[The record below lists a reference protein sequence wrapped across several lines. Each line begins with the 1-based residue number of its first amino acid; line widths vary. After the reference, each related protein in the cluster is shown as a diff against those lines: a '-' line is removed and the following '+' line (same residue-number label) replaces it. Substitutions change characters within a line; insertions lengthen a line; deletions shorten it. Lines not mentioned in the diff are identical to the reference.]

1 MREIKLVNNEG
12 EEFDLTRPDAC
23 LQDISGIGMEIEF
36 ETVRIGQCDVVV
48 DEQPQYNPVSGMIP
62 FMDMEPYT
70 EFLQFIA
77 KRPIT
82 LAYKPKNAWYFTS
95 VRVSVVEKEEI
106 TPVDEYAE
114 TDVDFYRLGP
124 WYSTL
129 RIDPYSDTT
138 AAKRY
143 TYTYPYRYVD
153 STAPGILL
161 QNPSGQE
168 SPCTIEIYGPARNPR
183 WELVKNGP
191 EPQSVFLGDT
201 PQGGT
206 VDAPVELTGISST
219 VINKNLVTLPVPRP
233 LRRVGAAQDKC
244 SARVTS
250 VYDKRIVI
258 DQNSDIKY
266 SGEGSTIGTSRRFYI
281 GFPSSELPQT
291 IGTVIGNVRSNR
303 LPAASSATTFSS
315 DYEGVSIQND
325 SLASAIQF
333 RVHGCKT
340 LEEIKAWLADNPLIV
355 YYQSTAYDGTNG
367 LDVCLTEYQTVF
379 AELDGTESQ
388 FTYAATETKGLVVG
402 LADDLEIGFLML
414 CSHGV
419 YSSTGTESIR
429 VWRLS
434 SGKVGIYLPE
444 SLVTPYGYDGTVTTV
459 KSAAAGY
466 FAAQKAAG
474 TPVQVAYQLAAP
486 EVYATDPVDIQKAA
500 GLSISSGAVTTEI
513 KEGQKLVVRSEA
525 DRLEI
530 AIYTTENEWVE
541 DVYQQSDFS
550 TARFIYAP
558 PGDST
563 LKFSHEGSQE
573 LNVSVEVRAYYEA
586 V

>member
-95 VRVSVVEKEEI
+95 ARVSVVEKEEI

-250 VYDKRIVI
+250 VYDKRIVLDGSEMWAEYTDENWQGAGYHVYRFYNADALI
-258 DQNSDIKY
+258 SQYIASNKY
-266 SGEGSTIGTSRRFYI
+266 PSRRGASNFK
-281 GFPSSELPQT
+281 
-291 IGTVIGNVRSNR
+291 GTLGVTSGAQSILFSVVEQKTVDDWKAY
-303 LPAASSATTFSS
+303 LAA
-315 DYEGVSIQND
+315 Q
-325 SLASAIQF
+325 
-333 RVHGCKT
+333 
-340 LEEIKAWLADNPLIV
+340 KAAGTPLII
-355 YYQSTAYDGTNG
+355 YRQSTAYDGTNG
-367 LDVCLTEYQTVF
+367 LDICLTEYQTGFV
-379 AELDGTESQ
+379 ELDGTEAWNWNSSGAWAYIS
-388 FTYAATETKGLVVG
+388 T
-402 LADDLEIGFLML
+402 FLL
-414 CSHGV
+414 NNKTGIAPACSHYQG
-419 YSSTGTESIR
+419 TGAVMPAANQVAINEAGSLIIKDPSWKS
-429 VWRLS
+429 VADA
-434 SGKVGIYLPE
+434 KAYL
-444 SLVTPYGYDGTVTTV
+444 
-459 KSAAAGY
+459 
-466 FAAQKAAG
+466 AAQKAAG

>member
-250 VYDKRIVI
+250 VYDKRIVLDGSEMWAEYTDENWQGAGYHVYRFYNADALI
-258 DQNSDIKY
+258 SQYIASNKY
-266 SGEGSTIGTSRRFYI
+266 PSRRGASNFK
-281 GFPSSELPQT
+281 
-291 IGTVIGNVRSNR
+291 GTLGVTSGAQSILFSVVEQKTVDDWKAY
-303 LPAASSATTFSS
+303 LAA
-315 DYEGVSIQND
+315 Q
-325 SLASAIQF
+325 
-333 RVHGCKT
+333 
-340 LEEIKAWLADNPLIV
+340 KAAGTPLII
-355 YYQSTAYDGTNG
+355 YRQSTAYDGTNG
-367 LDVCLTEYQTVF
+367 LDVCLMKYQTGFV
-379 AELDGTESQ
+379 ELDGTEASHI
-388 FTYAATETKGLVVG
+388 FDGMFYLDYSAAWPTPANRVNGVCSHYPYGTYGKGKIGLTDNGAAVVYNPNGDYTGDEGG
-402 LADDLEIGFLML
+402 LAN
-414 CSHGV
+414 
-419 YSSTGTESIR
+419 
-429 VWRLS
+429 W
-434 SGKVGIYLPE
+434 KAYL
-444 SLVTPYGYDGTVTTV
+444 
-459 KSAAAGY
+459 
-466 FAAQKAAG
+466 AAQKEAG

-486 EVYATDPVDIQKAA
+486 ETYATDPVDIQKAA

-558 PGDST
+558 AGDST

>member
-23 LQDISGIGMEIEF
+23 LQDISGIGMEMEF

-82 LAYKPKNAWYFTS
+82 LAYKPKNVWYFTS
-95 VRVSVVEKEEI
+95 VRVSVMEKEEI

-161 QNPSGQE
+161 QNPSGQD

-206 VDAPVELTGISST
+206 VDAPVELTGISSAI
-219 VINKNLVTLPVPRP
+219 INKNLVTLPVPRP

-244 SARVTS
+244 SARVKS
-250 VYDKRIVI
+250 IYDKRYVFTGLETSTAFSVAGNHNRISF
-258 DQNSDIKY
+258 NFLSDINTPATNNESAACATNEYVCIPFKTLSDGAMGFAVSY
-266 SGEGSTIGTSRRFYI
+266 NGSLSFSTFKATAEEAIA
-281 GFPSSELPQT
+281 ELA
-291 IGTVIGNVRSNR
+291 GTV
-303 LPAASSATTFSS
+303 L
-315 DYEGVSIQND
+315 
-325 SLASAIQF
+325 
-333 RVHGCKT
+333 
-340 LEEIKAWLADNPLIV
+340 

-367 LDVCLTEYQTVF
+367 LDVCMTEYQTGF
-379 AELDGTESQ
+379 MELDGTENWI
-388 FTYAATETKGLVVG
+388 A
-402 LADDLEIGFLML
+402 
-414 CSHGV
+414 
-419 YSSTGTESIR
+419 YSDGERPHT
-429 VWRLS
+429 WRLFVQLNKFVANSQRS
-434 SGKVGIYLPE
+434 SHYPGQTISTIYDNTGCYVNGDTIFVTDLSID
-444 SLVTPYGYDGTVTTV
+444 SLEAFTTYL
-459 KSAAAGY
+459 S
-466 FAAQKAAG
+466 AQKTAG
-474 TPVQVAYQLAAP
+474 TPVQVAYQLDTPETYAA
-486 EVYATDPVDIQKAA
+486 DPLDIQKAA
-500 GLSISSGAVTTEI
+500 GLYISSGAVATEI

-558 PGDST
+558 SGDST

>member
-250 VYDKRIVI
+250 VYDKRIVL
-258 DQNSDIKY
+258 D
-266 SGEGSTIGTSRRFYI
+266 GSEDWRKRTDFSVTGGSCFYPNN
-281 GFPSSELPQT
+281 F
-291 IGTVIGNVRSNR
+291 VNDAIGNAPV
-303 LPAASSATTFSS
+303 
-315 DYEGVSIQND
+315 V
-325 SLASAIQF
+325 ASAYFVGRVSPTINLWDMRQVGTNVGIQF
-333 RVHGCKT
+333 NAPFAEVSDFT
-340 LEEIKAWLADNPLIV
+340 AWLAEHPLTV
-355 YYQSTAYDGTNG
+355 YYQSTAYNGTNG
-367 LDVCLTEYQTVF
+367 LDICLTEYQNGFV
-379 AELDGTESQ
+379 ELDGTEASHLYEGM
-388 FTYAATETKGLVVG
+388 FYLDFSPVWPTPVNRVNG
-402 LADDLEIGFLML
+402 L
-414 CSHGV
+414 CSHYPYNTYGKGKIGLTANGNSVV
-419 YSSTGTESIR
+419 YNSNGDYTGDEGGLAN
-429 VWRLS
+429 W
-434 SGKVGIYLPE
+434 KAYL
-444 SLVTPYGYDGTVTTV
+444 
-459 KSAAAGY
+459 
-466 FAAQKAAG
+466 AAQKEAG

-486 EVYATDPVDIQKAA
+486 ETYATDPVDIQKAA

>member
-250 VYDKRIVI
+250 VYDKRIVL
-258 DQNSDIKY
+258 DGTESWTLGSAGTTYWTLVDDIAA
-266 SGEGSTIGTSRRFYI
+266 
-281 GFPSSELPQT
+281 
-291 IGTVIGNVRSNR
+291 GNHI
-303 LPAASSATTFSS
+303 ASSYLNAYENDALFGPKVGIAANSS
-315 DYEGVSIQND
+315 DKTIRVYLPNNANPSTYF
-325 SLASAIQF
+325 AS
-333 RVHGCKT
+333 
-340 LEEIKAWLADNPLIV
+340 NPLIV
-355 YYQSTAYDGTNG
+355 YYQSAAYNGTNG
-367 LDVCLTEYQTVF
+367 LDVCLTEYQTGFV
-379 AELDGTESQ
+379 ELDGTEAWQASSQ
-388 FTYAATETKGLVVG
+388 T
-402 LADDLEIGFLML
+402 
-414 CSHGV
+414 
-419 YSSTGTESIR
+419 
-429 VWRLS
+429 
-434 SGKVGIYLPE
+434 SGMFFI
-444 SLVTPYGYDGTVTTV
+444 TRDNI
-459 KSAAAGY
+459 SAAAAICSNFNFSAKATTEQGKFY
-466 FAAQKAAG
+466 IVSNQIRFLTSYETLESWKNYLAAQKAAG

-550 TARFIYAP
+550 TARFVYAP
-558 PGDST
+558 PGEST

-573 LNVSVEVRAYYEA
+573 MNVSVEVRAYYEA

>member
-250 VYDKRIVI
+250 VYDKRIVLDGSEMWAEYTDENWQGAGYHVYRFYNADALI
-258 DQNSDIKY
+258 SQYIASNKY
-266 SGEGSTIGTSRRFYI
+266 PSRRGASNFK
-281 GFPSSELPQT
+281 
-291 IGTVIGNVRSNR
+291 GTLGVTSGAQSILFSVVEQKTVDDWKAY
-303 LPAASSATTFSS
+303 LAA
-315 DYEGVSIQND
+315 Q
-325 SLASAIQF
+325 
-333 RVHGCKT
+333 
-340 LEEIKAWLADNPLIV
+340 KAAGTPLII
-355 YYQSTAYDGTNG
+355 YRQSTAYDGTNG
-367 LDVCLTEYQTVF
+367 LDVCLMKYQTGFV
-379 AELDGTESQ
+379 ELDGTEASHI
-388 FTYAATETKGLVVG
+388 FDGMFYLDYSAAWPTPANRVNGVCSHYPYGTYGKGKIGLTDNGAAVAYNPNSDYTGDEGG
-402 LADDLEIGFLML
+402 LAN
-414 CSHGV
+414 
-419 YSSTGTESIR
+419 
-429 VWRLS
+429 W
-434 SGKVGIYLPE
+434 KAYL
-444 SLVTPYGYDGTVTTV
+444 
-459 KSAAAGY
+459 
-466 FAAQKAAG
+466 AAQKEAG

>member
-183 WELVKNGP
+183 WELVKNRP

-250 VYDKRIVI
+250 VYDKRIVLDGSEMWAEYTDENWQGAGYHVYRFYNADALI
-258 DQNSDIKY
+258 SQYIASNKY
-266 SGEGSTIGTSRRFYI
+266 PSRRGASNFK
-281 GFPSSELPQT
+281 
-291 IGTVIGNVRSNR
+291 GTLGVTSGAQSILFSVVEQKTVDDWKAY
-303 LPAASSATTFSS
+303 LAA
-315 DYEGVSIQND
+315 Q
-325 SLASAIQF
+325 
-333 RVHGCKT
+333 
-340 LEEIKAWLADNPLIV
+340 KAAGTPLII
-355 YYQSTAYDGTNG
+355 YRQSTAYDGTNG
-367 LDVCLTEYQTVF
+367 LDVCLMKYQTGFV
-379 AELDGTESQ
+379 ELDGTEASHI
-388 FTYAATETKGLVVG
+388 FDGMFYLDYSAAWPTPANRVNGVCSHYPYGTYGKGKIGLTDNGAAVAYNPNSDYTGDEGG
-402 LADDLEIGFLML
+402 LAN
-414 CSHGV
+414 
-419 YSSTGTESIR
+419 
-429 VWRLS
+429 W
-434 SGKVGIYLPE
+434 KAYL
-444 SLVTPYGYDGTVTTV
+444 
-459 KSAAAGY
+459 
-466 FAAQKAAG
+466 AAQKEAG

-486 EVYATDPVDIQKAA
+486 EVYATDPVDIQKTA